1 MDIDGIIS
9 YLKSQYS
16 TNNKD
21 QITFTKHFPNIEEVP
36 SFKEIFEELKTILK
50 SMKEDENINLRNK
63 ALSGG

>member
-21 QITFTKHFPNIEEVP
+21 QITFIKNFPSIEEAP
-36 SFKEIFEELKTILK
+36 SFEEIFEELKIILK
-50 SMKEDENINLRNK
+50 SMK
-63 ALSGG
+63 